1 VTAGGL
7 KNCHHSVN
15 YSNDRKINYLKELK
29 MEQILQVLI
38 SGILSG
44 GIYALASVGLA
55 LIFGVVGLV
64 NFAHGEYLSLPCI
77 FPFGFTALRDWIPIS
92 RS

>member
-1 VTAGGL
+1 
-7 KNCHHSVN
+7 
-15 YSNDRKINYLKELK
+15 
-29 MEQILQVLI
+29 MEQILNVLI

-64 NFAHGEYLSLPCI
+64 NFAHGEYLMLAMYISYWFFSLA
-77 FPFGFTALRDWIPIS
+77 G
-92 RS
+92 